1 MAGNRKSKAKL
12 AAARKAAKSRS
23 SKVRYAGKDFKV
35 SVSRRKIRN
44 QTRYCVQ
51 TDGNKPAK
59 GFKGK
64 GSTKRFH
71 GCFIKP
77 GDAAARKA
85 ELSK

>member
-12 AAARKAAKSRS
+12 AAARKAMRARASKPS
-23 SKVRYAGKDFKV
+23 SV
-35 SVSRRKIRN
+35 SVSRRKMRG
-44 QTRYCVQ
+44 QTRYCVVAE
-51 TDGNKPAK
+51 TGKRAK

-77 GDAAARKA
+77 ADAAARKKKL
-85 ELSK
+85 ER